1 MLGGAK
7 PHGVEPRRPRM
18 APIAQPATEQEPEL
32 NNPEEIISINNHTS
46 FSKDPGLQ
54 VGKQLRQH

>member
-1 MLGGAK
+1 
-7 PHGVEPRRPRM
+7 M

-32 NNPEEIISINNHTS
+32 NNPGEIISINNYVS
-46 FSKDPGLQ
+46 FGKDPGLQ